1 MRELVC
7 GVGHASVH
15 GPRGADHE
23 RRVARCVRPGKAALI
38 VMERNPQSVN
48 PPANDVG
55 AAGEPWFASVDLI
68 TDPVPGDELH
78 RLLAGA
84 RSAPVLPEASVL
96 GIPARVIARFD
107 VLKEFFAD
115 DEQFPGG
122 GSYQFMVEPAV
133 GPTFISMDG
142 ADHDRFRRLATP
154 AFRSQSVT
162 RWVGD
167 ELVPLAHEII
177 DRFAGRGEADLVASF
192 SSVLPL
198 WAISRKLG
206 LPMGSEDRQ
215 RVWTAALLSHPVD
228 PTGAAVAKQEVFEF
242 LAPILEQRRREPGD
256 DVLSHLLEHVHDGT
270 RMTDEQIINHIRL
283 LYVVGAATTSDGLS
297 SLLYHVLSRPELL
310 ARAEEGPETCERLVL
325 ESLRYEP
332 PVAVLPRIVASA
344 GVIDGTELPSGSLVL
359 CAIAGANRDPEVF
372 PDPDRFD
379 PDRDLRETLTFGFG
393 SKFCPGAHLA
403 RRQMTAALHVL
414 VSRLPNL
421 RLLEATEPTG
431 GILRSCR
438 QLRATWD
445 TP

>member
-1 MRELVC
+1 MT
-7 GVGHASVH
+7 S
-15 GPRGADHE
+15 
-23 RRVARCVRPGKAALI
+23 AR
-38 VMERNPQSVN
+38 
-48 PPANDVG
+48 
-55 AAGEPWFASVDLI
+55 FSVDLVA
-68 TDPVPGDELH
+68 DPAPGDELH

-84 RSAPVLPEASVL
+84 RSAPFLSEASLL

-107 VLKEFFAD
+107 ALKAFFSN

-122 GSYQFMVEPAV
+122 ASYRFMVEPAV

-142 ADHDRFRRLATP
+142 AEHDRFRRLATP
-154 AFRSQSVT
+154 AFRSRRVT
-162 RWVGD
+162 RWVDD
-167 ELVPLAHEII
+167 ELVPLAHETV
-177 DRFAGRGEADLVASF
+177 DRFADRGEADLVTSF

-198 WAISRKLG
+198 CAISRKLG

-242 LAPILEQRRREPGD
+242 LAPILDQRRHEPGD
-256 DVLSHLLEHVHDGT
+256 DVLSHLLKHEHDGT

-297 SLLYHVLSRPELL
+297 SLLYHVLTRPEML
-310 ARAEEGPETCERLVL
+310 ALAAAGPEMCERLVV

-332 PVAVLPRIVASA
+332 PVSVLPRVVANA
-344 GVIDGTELPSGSLVL
+344 AVIDQTELPAGSLVL
-359 CAIAGANRDPEVF
+359 CAIAGANRDPDVF
-372 PDPDRFD
+372 PNPDRFD
-379 PDRDLRETLTFGFG
+379 PDRDLSETLTFGFG

-403 RRQMTAALHVL
+403 RRQMSVALHVL

-421 RLLEATEPTG
+421 ALVEATEPAG

-445 TP
+445 TK